1 MSEVYTKNILNIVV
15 DELQGNKELTRL
27 VPSDNIWKKSISEGS
42 LEKAPLIRVC
52 MINWRPYDYSSNK
65 QTSYYCE
72 LQIDAWQDENNGD
85 VFEIGQT
92 IQQVM
97 KEMNFQQSTYIN
109 EYDPDTTLDRD
120 GRRYVG
126 IIYI

>member
-15 DELQGNKELTRL
+15 DELQGNEELTRL
-27 VPSDNIWKKSISEGS
+27 VPSDNIWKKSIPEGS

-52 MINWRPYDYSSNK
+52 MIDWRPYDYSSDK

-72 LQIDAWQDENNGD
+72 LQIDAWQDENNDD

-92 IQQVM
+92 IQKVM

>member
-15 DELQGNKELTRL
+15 DELQGNEELTRL
-27 VPSDNIWKKSISEGS
+27 VPSDNIWKKSIPEGS

-52 MINWRPYDYSSNK
+52 MINWRPYDYSSDK
-65 QTSYYCE
+65 QISYYCE
-72 LQIDAWQDENNGD
+72 IQIDAWQDENNGD
-85 VFEIGQT
+85 VFEIGQI

-120 GRRYVG
+120 GRRYAG

>member
-27 VPSDNIWKKSISEGS
+27 VPSDNIWKKSIPEGS

-52 MINWRPYDYSSNK
+52 MINWRPYDYSSDK

-109 EYDPDTTLDRD
+109 EYDSDTTLDRD